1 MKETVID
8 ILKGR
13 CKMSFILFMLCIT
26 GALFLGMILD
36 RVILKIKDDEEEY
49 EYASISFKDKTT
61 PEAVLERLKEILA
74 VNGVIRVYDYYLICG
89 IKNISSLDFRVGW
102 NDINGFSIEKK
113 EGIYVLNPPEPHEI
127 EK

>member
-1 MKETVID
+1 MRAIIPEQRAT
-8 ILKGR
+8 
-13 CKMSFILFMLCIT
+13 CIA
-26 GALFLGMILD
+26 GALFFGMILD
-36 RVILKIKDDEEEY
+36 RVILKIKDNKEEY

-102 NDINGFSIEKK
+102 NDINGFSIENK